1 MKDFLNHPETQR
13 IIQAA
18 LQEDLGEGDHSSLST
33 IPAGHSAKAHCLI
46 KDEGILA
53 GVQLAYKV
61 LQQVDPQLRVDP
73 RLEDGTPVK
82 HGDIAFL
89 VEGDPRSILQAERVL
104 LNFMQRMS
112 GIATMTHKAVKL
124 LEGTSC
130 RVLDTRKTTPLIR
143 HFEKWAVHIG
153 GGSNHRFGLYDM
165 VMIKDNHIDYAGG
178 IRPAIQAC
186 KAYLKKNGLDLNI
199 EVETRNLQEVKEVL
213 AEGGVDRI
221 MLDNYSFQDMREAV
235 SLIGDKAETEAS
247 GGINLDTIRSY
258 AETGVDF
265 VSMGALTHSVKSL
278 DISLKA
284 L

>member
-33 IPAGHSAKAHCLI
+33 IPAGHSAKARCLI

-61 LQQVDPQLRVDP
+61 LHQVDPQLRVDP

-82 HGDIAFL
+82 QGDIAFL

-143 HFEKWAVHIG
+143 HFEKWAVHIA

-186 KAYLKKNGLDLNI
+186 KAYLKKHGLDLKI